1 MRRIFP
7 CHLVFVTAIVL
18 DRVAISSSQIGICQS
33 LRALFILLLLSAIA
47 AYIIQ
52 HFVKDRFYTHFVILM
67 TFVTLIV
74 YQSLYRLLKTI
85 FPYEASHFG
94 LALLVVLSI
103 LYVMV
108 VRRRAWKSVRN
119 PARLTAYFNV
129 VSVVLLI
136 FQLVRLGPSIY
147 YLLTRLSQ
155 PETTASPLLGP
166 DVQLN
171 KGSASPDIYVIVLDG
186 YARQDVLKDVYQRD
200 NSEFIEKLEKRGFYV
215 ASDSHSNYA
224 QTPYTMTSFWNLDY
238 LETWDSLEEYDQYLY
253 EPIQNNRVFQA
264 LDKIGYTTVSFRG
277 AAQFTEVRN
286 SDVYLSS
293 FLPLNDFEALLLV
306 DSPVELLADTLDL
319 GMPIQ
324 TYRTHRQRTLYQ
336 LDRLKEI
343 PATIPGP
350 KIVYA
355 HIMVPHPPF
364 IFYPNGDTHEPP
376 RPFTMAEGIGYQ
388 GGQQEYWNGYREQV
402 KFINREIIKV
412 VDAILRKSESPPII
426 LLMGDHGPASMFN
439 FSLDEPGCVWER
451 TGILYAAFLPGHEH
465 DGTLYPSISPVN
477 TFRVI
482 FNTYFE
488 TDLPLLEDRSY
499 MMLWYEPTEKIDVT
513 EAADSREGCTSPAE

>member
-7 CHLVFVTAIVL
+7 CHLVFITAIVL
-18 DRVAISSSQIGICQS
+18 DRVAISSSQIGVCQS
-33 LRALFILLLLSAIA
+33 LRALFILLLLATIA

-52 HFVKDRFYTHFVILM
+52 HFVKDWFHTHFIVLM
-67 TFVTLIV
+67 MFVTLTA
-74 YQSLYRLLKTI
+74 YRFLYRFLKI
-85 FPYEASHFG
+85 MFPYESSHFG
-94 LALLVVLSI
+94 LAILVVLSI
-103 LYVMV
+103 LYALV
-108 VRRRAWKSVRN
+108 VRCKTWKSVRN
-119 PARLTAYFNV
+119 PARLAACFNV
-129 VSVVLLI
+129 ASAVLLI
-136 FQLVRLGPSIY
+136 FQLVRLEPSIY
-147 YLLTRLSQ
+147 YLLTRSSQ
-155 PETTASPLLGP
+155 PETTGSQLLGP
-166 DVQLN
+166 DVHLN
-171 KGSASPDIYVIVLDG
+171 KGSTSPDIYVIVLDG
-186 YARQDVLKDVYQRD
+186 YARQDVLRDVYQRD
-200 NSEFIEKLEKRGFYV
+200 NSEFIEKLEKRDFYV
-215 ASDSHSNYA
+215 ASDSRSNYV
-224 QTPYTMTSFWNLDY
+224 QTPYTMASFWNLDY
-238 LETWDSLEEYDQYLY
+238 LKTWDSPEEYDQYLY

-264 LDKIGYTTVSFRG
+264 LDEIGYTTVSFRG
-277 AAQFTEVRN
+277 AAQFTEVRS

-336 LDRLKEI
+336 LDMLKEI
-343 PATIPGP
+343 PTTIPGP

-376 RPFTMAEGIGYQ
+376 HPFTMAEGPGYQ

-402 KFINREIIKV
+402 KFINKEIIKV
-412 VDAILRKSESPPII
+412 IDAILRKSESPPII

-499 MMLWYEPTEKIDVT
+499 MMLWYKPTEKIDLT
-513 EAADSREGCTSPAE
+513 EAADSFEGCASSAE